1 MTVANTY
8 TRSVADTFTQTSA
21 KYLVSKVAADLRGLR
36 AVYGEPSIDMI
47 NDFATELNELLRG
60 GYVESVS
67 YGFEKNGRWIAA
79 LNYEVWFGAASDD
92 RPGRAPVGDASGAVF
107 TSFLTYSWKWWRL
120 SLTERERIES
130 RLPFKRVSGKDP
142 GGAWSAGN
150 KTYSRDSVSL
160 LRSVIG

>member
-1 MTVANTY
+1 MANTY
-8 TRSVADTFTQTSA
+8 TRSAADTFTQTSA
-21 KYLVSKVAADLRGLR
+21 RYLVSKVEADLLQMH
-36 AVYGEPSIDMI
+36 AVHGEPSIDRI
-47 NDFATELNELLRG
+47 RDYAEELAVLILG

-92 RPGRAPVGDASGAVF
+92 RPGRAPVGDTSGAIF
-107 TSFLTYSWKWWRL
+107 TSFLTYSQRWQAL
-120 SLTERERIES
+120 PPAERKRIS
-130 RLPFKRVSGKDP
+130 DKLPIRRVSGKDP